1 MKIFQHAQK
10 RCAVTIASMIML
22 LTSQAV
28 AMADW
33 RKDLGVFRIGMIE
46 SEALKLSPGE
56 LERIRSGYADALSMP
71 VEIIRTRDFPALI
84 DAHAS
89 ARVEYAI
96 LSAAAYA
103 TAYLVCECIEPLVQP
118 IATNAAT
125 GTRTV
130 LFLDSKITMEQV
142 AQSKGLAVPD
152 KNSLNGYGVPL
163 SSENLI
169 SGKLKGNEP
178 WLVFAKDT
186 DAAIQQFADGK
197 VDGFFATV
205 NSTATLAT
213 ALQQG
218 DPIAATLSSL
228 PRQAKAS
235 WISNIVANGPH
246 AVRKNLVTDAK
257 NILSKYLVNLA
268 QTDSDLNDL
277 LLPANDIRFDE
288 VNHSAYATAISAT
301 KMLAAQSEQP
311 AQ

>member
-1 MKIFQHAQK
+1 MKILLSTQK
-10 RCAVTIASMIML
+10 RSTITIASVIML
-22 LTSQAV
+22 LASQAV
-28 AMADW
+28 ALADW

-56 LERIRSGYADALSMP
+56 MERMRSGYADALAMP
-71 VEIIRTRDFPALI
+71 VEIVRTRDFPALI

-96 LSAAAYA
+96 FSAAAYA

-118 IATNAAT
+118 IAANTAT

-130 LFLDSKITMEQV
+130 LFLDSEMSMPQV
-142 AQSKGLAVPD
+142 AQSKGIAVPG
-152 KNSLNGYGVPL
+152 KSSLNSFGVPL
-163 SSENLI
+163 ASDNLI
-169 SGKLKGNEP
+169 SGKLKGTEP
-178 WLVFAKDT
+178 WLVFVEDT
-186 DAAIQQFADGK
+186 NAAVKKFADGN

-205 NSTATLAT
+205 SSTATLGT

-218 DPIAATLSSL
+218 DPIAATLTSL
-228 PRQAKAS
+228 PRQVKVS

-246 AVRKNLVTDAK
+246 AVRKNLSPDAK
-257 NILSKYLVNLA
+257 NLLSKYLVNLA
-268 QTDSDLNDL
+268 QTDPDLNDL
-277 LLPANDIRFDE
+277 LLPANDIRFDA
-288 VNHSAYATAISAT
+288 VNHSAYATAITAT

>member
-1 MKIFQHAQK
+1 MKIFQRSQK
-10 RCAVTIASMIML
+10 RRAITIACMIML
-22 LTSQAV
+22 LASQAV

-56 LERIRSGYADALSMP
+56 MERMRRGYADALAMP
-71 VEIIRTRDFPALI
+71 VEIVRTRDFPALI

-89 ARVEYAI
+89 ARLEYAI
-96 LSAAAYA
+96 FSAAAYA

-118 IATNAAT
+118 IASNAAT

-130 LFLDSKITMEQV
+130 LFLDSKMSKAQV
-142 AQSKGLAVPD
+142 AQSKGLAVPG
-152 KNSLNGYGVPL
+152 KNSLNGFGVPL
-163 SSENLI
+163 ASEDMI
-169 SGKLKGNEP
+169 SGKLIGNEP
-178 WLVFAKDT
+178 WLVFVEDT
-186 DAAIQQFADGK
+186 KAAVEQFAAGK

-205 NSTATLAT
+205 SSTATLAT

-218 DPIAATLSSL
+218 DPIATTLLTLS
-228 PRQAKAS
+228 RQAKAS

-246 AVRKNLVTDAK
+246 AVRKNLSTEAK

-268 QTDSDLNDL
+268 QTDPNLNDL
-277 LLPANDIRFDE
+277 ILPANDIRFDT
-288 VNHSAYATAISAT
+288 VNHSAYLTAISAT